1 MTLQADLKPT
11 PAQPPARKKYVRA
24 VGPRLRILLAVIFAL
39 VALLAA
45 NSFYLVTITF
55 SEWASGLSY
64 QNYFYQFMFLLHLVL
79 GLLLVLPVI
88 IFGVAHIRNAH
99 NRPNKRAVRVGYAL
113 FAVALILLF
122 SGVALTRLDFFAIK
136 NPNVRNAMYWA
147 HIVTPIAA
155 AWLYIIHRLAGPRI
169 KWKIGM
175 RWGAVTAVLVAA
187 MAFFNFQDPRQW
199 AGQVGPKEGEKYFHP
214 SLAKT
219 ASGNFIPADTLMM
232 DQYCLKCHLD
242 YYNGWVH

>member
-1 MTLQADLKPT
+1 MTLESAGKAT
-11 PAQPPARKKYVRA
+11 PQPPQRKKYVRA
-24 VGPRLRILLAVIFAL
+24 VGPRLRVLLGVIFGL
-39 VALLAA
+39 VALLSA
-45 NSFYLVTITF
+45 NSLYLVTITF
-55 SEWASGLSY
+55 TEWLRGLSY
-64 QNYFYQFMFLLHLVL
+64 QNYFYQYMFLLHLVL

-175 RWGAVTAVLVAA
+175 RWGAVTAVLVAG

-199 AGQVGPKEGEKYFHP
+199 AGQVGP
-214 SLAKT
+214 
-219 ASGNFIPADTLMM
+219 
-232 DQYCLKCHLD
+232 
-242 YYNGWVH
+242 

>member
-88 IFGVAHIRNAH
+88 IFGVAHIRNAY

-113 FAVALILLF
+113 FAAALVLLF
-122 SGVALTRLDFFAIK
+122 TGIALPRLDLGRFRIDLRSPGARPAI
-136 NPNVRNAMYWA
+136 YWA
-147 HIVTPIAA
+147 HVIAP
-155 AWLYIIHRLAGPRI
+155 LA
-169 KWKIGM
+169 
-175 RWGAVTAVLVAA
+175 VV
-187 MAFFNFQDPRQW
+187 
-199 AGQVGPKEGEKYFHP
+199 
-214 SLAKT
+214 
-219 ASGNFIPADTLMM
+219 
-232 DQYCLKCHLD
+232 
-242 YYNGWVH
+242 WVYV